1 MTLSHDPLDILLK
14 HDHWGTKRLLEVCAT
29 LSPDQFHARFDIGPG
44 CLHDTLAHVIG
55 AMRRW
60 ADRIA
65 QRSLRPSFD
74 RPVKPGT
81 QPGPDVKTLTPA
93 QLLAALDESAADLAA
108 VADLCRRP
116 QDQGGLGL
124 DSIIEVPFGST
135 VYRFTRGVALV
146 HVLTHGTHHRA
157 QCLNMLRRL
166 GLPDLAGDG
175 LPEVAAADWQAEV
188 ETGQLPKFQRR
199 TTSS

>member
-1 MTLSHDPLDILLK
+1 MMSHDPLDILLK
-14 HDHWGTKRLLEVCAT
+14 HDHWGTKRLLEVCGT
-29 LSPDQFHARFDIGPG
+29 LSSDHFHQRFDIGPG
-44 CLHDTLAHVIG
+44 SLHDTLAHIIG

-65 QRSLRPSFD
+65 DRPLRPSFD

-81 QPGPDVKTLTPA
+81 PSGADVKVLTPV
-93 QLLAALDESAADLAA
+93 QLIAALDEAAADLADIA
-108 VADLCRRP
+108 GLCRRP
-116 QDQGGLGL
+116 QSQGGLGL
-124 DSIIEVPFGST
+124 DSIILVHFGQT
-135 VYRFTRGVALV
+135 TYRFTRGVALV

-166 GLPDLAGDG
+166 GLPDLQGDG

-188 ETGQLPKFQRR
+188 ETGQLPKFKRR
-199 TTSS
+199 NPSQ